1 MNLWTRIVSLG
12 EGIVIALES
21 LRANKVRAA
30 LTILGIAIGVFVV
43 VIISGA
49 IHGINRSIAYEF
61 EKAGPKTFF
70 LFRFPI
76 TLEACDGSDETCRW
90 RNNPPLRLSEA
101 DAIARLPSVQ
111 GITLRTGLSASA
123 RYRDRFLSSTS
134 ITGTTANWLEID
146 GGDIIEGRS
155 FTAAEDGNGSR
166 VIVINRPMAERLFGD
181 MDPLGKVITVRET
194 PVEVIGIY
202 ESGASFM
209 GEGDRPRAW
218 TSLTLARRYLGASV
232 NWIEFAVRPVDEVT
246 RDEAIDDV
254 VATLRGVRG
263 LRPSQEDNFA
273 VVTQEKLFE
282 VWGRMTGMFFLV
294 MFVLS
299 AVGLIVGG
307 VGVVAIMMISV
318 TERTR
323 EIGIRKALGAT
334 RRLILWQF
342 LVEATTLTAIGA
354 VTGLVMGWL
363 AATAIRNATP
373 VEVSVPA
380 AAIVAALGASCF
392 TGILFGLFP
401 ASRAARLDPV
411 DALRYE

>member
-1 MNLWTRIVSLG
+1 MSVWARITSLA

-21 LRANKVRAA
+21 IRANKVRAA

-49 IHGINRSIAYEF
+49 IHGINTSIGREF
-61 EKAGPKTFF
+61 EKAGPTTFF
-70 LFRFPI
+70 VFRFPI
-76 TLEACDGSDETCRW
+76 SFEACDDSEDTCKW
-90 RNNPPLRLSEA
+90 RHNPPLRLTEA
-101 DAIARLPSVQ
+101 AAIERLPSVRGVTMQ
-111 GITLRTGLSASA
+111 SGVSASM

-134 ITGTTANWLEID
+134 VSATTANWLEID
-146 GGDIIEGRS
+146 GGDIVQGRS
-155 FTAAEDGNGSR
+155 FTASEDGNASR
-166 VIVINRPMAERLFGD
+166 VIVINARMAERLFGD
-181 MDPLGKVITVRET
+181 IDPLGKTIIVRNA
-194 PVEVIGIY
+194 PFEVIGLY

-218 TSLTLARRYLGASV
+218 TSLTAARRYLNASV
-232 NWIEFAVRPVDEVT
+232 EWIDFTVRPHPGVDRDETIDEV
-246 RDEAIDDV
+246 
-254 VATLRGVRG
+254 VAVIRGLRG
-263 LRPSQEDNFA
+263 LRPAQENNFA
-273 VVTQEKLFE
+273 VITQDKLFE
-282 VWGRMTGMFFLV
+282 TWGRMTGVFFLV

-342 LVEATTLTAIGA
+342 LVEAATLTAIGA
-354 VTGLVMGWL
+354 VAGLLLGWL
-363 AATAIRNATP
+363 AATLIRNATP
-373 VEVSVPA
+373 VEASVPA
-380 AAIVAALGASCF
+380 LAIAVALGASCL
-392 TGILFGLFP
+392 TGVLFGLFP

>member
-1 MNLWTRIVSLG
+1 MNLWTRITSLA
-12 EGIVIALES
+12 EGVGIALDS

-49 IHGINRSIAYEF
+49 IHGINRAIAYEF

-76 TLEACDGSDETCRW
+76 TLEACDDTDETCRW
-90 RNNPPLRLSEA
+90 RHNPPLRLSEA
-101 DAIARLPSVQ
+101 DAIRRLSSVRD
-111 GITLRTGLSASA
+111 ITLRTGLSASA

-134 ITGTTANWLEID
+134 ITGTSANWLEID

-155 FTAAEDGNGSR
+155 FTAAEATNGSR
-166 VIVINRPMAERLFGD
+166 VIVINRAMADRLFGD
-181 MDPLGKVITVRET
+181 MDPLGKMITVRDA
-194 PVEVIGIY
+194 PLEVIGIY

-209 GEGDRPRAW
+209 GGGDRPQAW
-218 TSLTLARRYLGASV
+218 TPLTLARRYLGASP
-232 NWIEFAVRPVDEVT
+232 NWIEFAVQPTDEVT

-254 VATLRGVRG
+254 VATMRGLRG
-263 LRPSQEDNFA
+263 LRPAQDDNFA

-354 VTGLVMGWL
+354 VAGLVLGWL
-363 AATAIRNATP
+363 AATLIRNATP
-373 VEVSVPA
+373 VDVSVPA
-380 AAIVAALGASCF
+380 AAIVAALGVSCL